1 MMSSPIAAECFHGT
15 ISCDEAEARL
25 RANGKDKSYLTRRCE
40 VKAGSYVLSYIVNNI
55 PKHNLIPSLS
65 TKKKANLK
73 YEDLSVV
80 VEQYINSSEY
90 CENAVLLDPA
100 STSAADRDD
109 QPCAADGE
117 KDQGSSDG
125 AVNAV
130 YAEVY
135 FNLLCSVDPSKLK
148 LTVSQELDDR
158 IYSEFKQSFPILGL
172 DLHKFVEED
181 IKNEVSAEEWR
192 KFSERFKDVEDYGKE
207 CLLRLDSSKDYTEE
221 NTVVVTKLQFLAIE
235 IARNREGCNDSL
247 RTNFKPTKRSAGVPV
262 CESPDLGCC
271 AGGVG
276 SVGGLP
282 HHHRHHHHHHHGEE
296 PLQSQ
301 SLISIPIKSSGG
313 QNKCYVCNF
322 KHEDY
327 RKVEIHLQ
335 THRVRWCHDCSQ
347 FKPVNGFYT
356 HKKACSDETYTILEC
371 DQCDYTTK
379 WDWILKRH
387 KKKHTHCC
395 KLCKKSF
402 SALEFLERHESTH
415 NRTIKCED
423 CGVTFSS
430 ISNKMKHMRLQHS
443 PAISCDIGFFI
454 PDVIALPRRMRR
466 KENGA
471 GRTILHCDKDG
482 CSYKTCNRSHLNRH
496 KSTHLVKKKKPLPQI
511 HQCSSKCRYS
521 VVNRHRLL
529 RHQKT
534 CRYHRASMP
543 RIVPLV
549 TNRRV
554 CEVSNNAD
562 VSQRKIVQ
570 IVRGVLG
577 DDMLEP
583 GLEAALKENL
593 NQMDDYYTV
602 KDLKYTN
609 SKGRSRDTA
618 LAIVKD
624 VNETI
629 QLVCEA
635 RGIKNPL
642 IAVGCDG
649 GQGKLVVTLSVFDK
663 DDETERDP
671 KDPSP
676 GGKRRVILLA
686 AADGAPEKRPV
697 LNEIYQQLRTWTIKH
712 EVQYIGDC
720 KITNLL
726 FGKLEMIK
734 TIITFLQME
743 IFL

>member
-1 MMSSPIAAECFHGT
+1 MSSSIAAECFHGT

-25 RANGKDKSYLTRRCE
+25 RANGKDRSYLTRRCE
-40 VKAGSYVLSYIVNNI
+40 IKAGSYVLSYIVGNN
-55 PKHNLIPSLS
+55 PKHSLIPSIS
-65 TKKKANLK
+65 TKKKAGGVK
-73 YEDLSVV
+73 YEDLYVV
-80 VEQYINSSEY
+80 VEQFISSSQF
-90 CENAVLLDPA
+90 CENAVLLAPA
-100 STSAADRDD
+100 SPSADRDD
-109 QPCAADGE
+109 QPCAAGGE
-117 KDQGSSDG
+117 HGDCHQGSSDG
-125 AVNAV
+125 ATTAAV

-135 FNLLCSVDPSKLK
+135 FNLLCSMEPSILK
-148 LTVSQELDDR
+148 LTGSQELDDR

-172 DLHKFVEED
+172 DLHKFVEDD
-181 IKNEVSAEEWR
+181 IKNEVSSEEWR
-192 KFSERFKDVEDYGKE
+192 KFSERFKDVDDYSQE
-207 CLLRLDSSKDYTEE
+207 CLLRLDSSKEYTEE
-221 NTVVVTKLQFLAIE
+221 NTVIVTKLQFLAIE

-247 RTNFKPTKRSAGVPV
+247 RTNFKPTKRSARVPAR
-262 CESPDLGCC
+262 ESPDPCC

-276 SVGGLP
+276 SGGGLP
-282 HHHRHHHHHHHGEE
+282 HHHHHHHHGEE
-296 PLQSQ
+296 PPQSQ
-301 SLISIPIKSSGG
+301 SLVSIPIKSSGST
-313 QNKCYVCNF
+313 NKCYVCNF
-322 KHEDY
+322 QHEDY
-327 RKVEIHLQ
+327 QKVVIHLQ
-335 THRVRWCHDCSQ
+335 THRVRWCHDCTE

-356 HKKACSDETYTILEC
+356 HKCTTKTDPLLEC
-371 DQCDYTTK
+371 DKCDYKTK
-379 WDWILKRH
+379 REWNLERH
-387 KKKHTHCC
+387 MKSHTHSCTI
-395 KLCKKSF
+395 CKKSF
-402 SALEFLERHESTH
+402 STMEFLERHERLH

-423 CGVTFSS
+423 CDAPFYSM
-430 ISNKMKHMRLQHS
+430 SNKMRHMRLQHS

-454 PDVIALPRRMRR
+454 PDVLSLPRRRRR
-466 KENGA
+466 KENGG
-471 GRTILHCDKDG
+471 GRTVLHCDKEN
-482 CSYKTCNRSHLNRH
+482 CSYKTCNRSNLNRH
-496 KSTHLVKKKKPLPQI
+496 KSTHLAKKKKPLPEI

-529 RHQKT
+529 RHQKS
-534 CRYHRASMP
+534 CRYHRASQP

-549 TNRRV
+549 SNRRV

-734 TIITFLQME
+734 TFITFL
-743 IFL
+743 